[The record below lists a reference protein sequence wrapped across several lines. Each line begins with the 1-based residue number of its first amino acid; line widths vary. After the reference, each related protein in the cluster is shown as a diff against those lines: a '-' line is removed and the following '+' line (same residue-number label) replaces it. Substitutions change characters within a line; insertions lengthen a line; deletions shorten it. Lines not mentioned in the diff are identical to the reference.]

1 MKGRPMDP
9 QVEQLL
15 LAAEDDRATIQLAV
29 PVRVLGFHAQ
39 QAVEK
44 SLKALIASH
53 GSTFA
58 WTHELESLEVEL
70 TALGETLPVVP
81 FPLLSLQPYA
91 VAFRYSAAPVLLPSD
106 RDDIRRTVEVILAH
120 VKGRIAALN
129 PKP

>member
-1 MKGRPMDP
+1 MKGLAMDP

-15 LAAEDDRATIQLAV
+15 LAAEDDWATIQLAV

-44 SLKALIASH
+44 LLKALIASH

-58 WTHELESLEVEL
+58 WTHELESLQVEL

-91 VAFRYSAAPVLLPSD
+91 VVFRYAAAPVLLASD
-106 RDDIRRTVEVILAH
+106 TDDIRRTVDVILAH
-120 VKGRIAALN
+120 VKGRIDALK

>member
-1 MKGRPMDP
+1 MDP

-15 LAAEDDRATIQLAV
+15 LAAEDDWATIQLPV

-44 SLKALIASH
+44 LLKALIASH

-91 VAFRYSAAPVLLPSD
+91 VAFRYAAAPILLDSD
-106 RDDIRRTVEVILAH
+106 RDDIRRTVDVILAH
-120 VKGRIAALN
+120 VKGRIAAMN
-129 PKP
+129 PRP

>member
-1 MKGRPMDP
+1 MKGLAMDP

-15 LAAEDDRATIQLAV
+15 LAAEDDWATIQLAV

-44 SLKALIASH
+44 LLKALIASH

-91 VAFRYSAAPVLLPSD
+91 VAFRYAAVPVLLASD
-106 RDDIRRTVEVILAH
+106 RDDIRRTVDVILAH
-120 VKGRIAALN
+120 VKERIDALKLS
-129 PKP
+129 P